1 MKLSLFVLAGAGI
14 IALGFAAKNKSI
26 DKRKESV
33 YVSGSFA
40 PVTVLELFTSEGC
53 SSCPPGDKL
62 LPELIKLDSNI
73 IALSF
78 HVDYWNRL
86 GWEDPFS
93 SAAFSE
99 RQRDYARQLHLE
111 SVYTPQLIVNGEYEL
126 VGSSRSKAE
135 STIKMA
141 LKEKAQVKLTIDNVK
156 MTNGK
161 INFIVHSDGDFKK
174 TDILAAVVQ
183 KQVTTNVKA
192 GENSGAKLSHTNVV
206 STFSR
211 QTAADKNEFELELT
225 ESISKNNW
233 QLIIYA
239 QQKNNL
245 KITGA
250 VLYNQAY
257 TN

>member
-14 IALGFAAKNKSI
+14 IALGFAVKNKSI
-26 DKRKESV
+26 DKQKESLAI
-33 YVSGSFA
+33 SGSAA
-40 PVTVLELFTSEGC
+40 PVAVLELFTSEGC
-53 SSCPPGDKL
+53 SSCPPADKL
-62 LPELIKLDSNI
+62 LPELVKSDSNI

-111 SVYTPQLIVNGEYEL
+111 SVYTPQLVVNGEYEL
-126 VGSSRSKAE
+126 VGSNRPKAQ

-156 MTNGK
+156 MVNGK

-174 TDILAAVVQ
+174 TDILAALVQ

-206 STFSR
+206 RTFSR
-211 QTAADKNEFELELT
+211 QTTADKNEFGLNIPLG
-225 ESISKNNW
+225 IANDNW
-233 QLIIYA
+233 QLIIYT

-250 VLYNQAY
+250 AVYKPQ
-257 TN
+257 

>member
-14 IALGFAAKNKSI
+14 IALGFAAKNNSI
-26 DKRKESV
+26 DKGKESV
-33 YVSGSFA
+33 AVSGSFA
-40 PVTVLELFTSEGC
+40 PVAVLELFTSEGC
-53 SSCPPGDKL
+53 SSCPPADKL

-183 KQVTTNVKA
+183 KQVTTNVKS

-211 QTAADKNEFELELT
+211 QTTVDKNEFELD
-225 ESISKNNW
+225 IPPGIAKDNW
-233 QLIIYA
+233 QLVIYT
-239 QQKNNL
+239 QQKKDL
-245 KITGA
+245 KISGA
-250 VLYNQAY
+250 ILYNPAQ
-257 TN
+257 